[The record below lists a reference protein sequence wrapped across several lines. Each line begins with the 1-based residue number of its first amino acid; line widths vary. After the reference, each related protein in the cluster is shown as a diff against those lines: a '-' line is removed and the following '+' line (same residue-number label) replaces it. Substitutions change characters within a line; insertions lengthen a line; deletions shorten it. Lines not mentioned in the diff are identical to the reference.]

1 MSLAAHADLRQELE
15 KNGSAYVE
23 SFNKQD
29 VAGIAALYA
38 TGGIHV
44 NAAAGPRRDIAEFYR
59 LIFEAGF
66 NHQQVSVDEVW
77 ALGAETALA
86 MGQYRIAGKD
96 KTGAPIERG
105 GIWTATY
112 IREGGKWK
120 ILMQTAMPR
129 SP

>member
-29 VAGIAALYA
+29 AAGIAALYA
-38 TGGIHV
+38 IGGLHV

-66 NHQQVSVDEVW
+66 NHQEVSVDEVW

-86 MGQYRIAGKD
+86 MGHV
-96 KTGAPIERG
+96 
-105 GIWTATY
+105 WTAPGWQGESSRCS
-112 IREGGKWK
+112 IG
-120 ILMQTAMPR
+120 R
-129 SP
+129 SSHVFGLFARFT